1 MTIVKW
7 AAIGVTLL
15 MGLANFGLIAQDLNI
30 GGKILGVV
38 LALAALVAIV
48 GVIARKGWGV
58 PAVIAVGA
66 FNLVGAIIAAV
77 AGMDGW
83 PIGAVLSAL
92 GIIFGVVYRTDSRPA
107 VAA

>member
-1 MTIVKW
+1 MAIVKW

-15 MGLANFGLIAQDLNI
+15 MGLANFGLIAQDLTI
-30 GGKILGVV
+30 GLKILGVV

-48 GVIARKGWGV
+48 GVIARKSWGV

-77 AGMDGW
+77 ASMDGW

-92 GIIFGVVYRTDSRPA
+92 GIIFGVIYRTDSRPA